1 MSNLKKTNIF
11 KLLVVAA
18 IALSFN
24 MLYYLNKGNLSR
36 LVVNAEEGAITEEFD
51 RSYEKVNDID
61 SNDLSADEV
70 EELKTYVK
78 LAPKVIVADANED
91 LPDGEIPDGDT
102 LDLSEEVDASVGST
116 IGKKLIKK
124 FGKKFVTKKLPRIIY
139 GKLPKAVIKKIT
151 LKKFEKAWNDLF
163 LGSVAG
169 IVSEQAYNY
178 MVKNHVPKW
187 AAKSAAAVLYGV
199 IWYYLN

>member
-1 MSNLKKTNIF
+1 MVSVQFIL
-11 KLLVVAA
+11 A
-18 IALSFN
+18 I
-24 MLYYLNKGNLSR
+24 
-36 LVVNAEEGAITEEFD
+36 
-51 RSYEKVNDID
+51 
-61 SNDLSADEV
+61 
-70 EELKTYVK
+70 
-78 LAPKVIVADANED
+78 
-91 LPDGEIPDGDT
+91 GE
-102 LDLSEEVDASVGST
+102 
-116 IGKKLIKK
+116 
-124 FGKKFVTKKLPRIIY
+124 KFVTKKLPRIIY